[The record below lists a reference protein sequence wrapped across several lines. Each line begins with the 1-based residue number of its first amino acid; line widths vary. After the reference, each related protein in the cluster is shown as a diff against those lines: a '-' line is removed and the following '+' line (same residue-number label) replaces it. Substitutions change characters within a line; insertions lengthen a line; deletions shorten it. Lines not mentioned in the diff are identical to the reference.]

1 MSGASFVLAIN
12 LFVAGLFAV
21 AFFLVAANNKAD
33 RVAVWFGTAYLC
45 GVGYFVFE
53 FLLPLQTSPKL
64 AGYLAFASFLAAMS
78 TVTVGIARRYR
89 RAVPWRL
96 IAAVA
101 AVSLLVNWFTFELPR
116 ESIWRLYAYQTPY
129 AVMPAICVVLIL
141 GSKRRQ
147 PMDLGLIGLFIVTS
161 LHFLA
166 KPVISHLTGGPGGS
180 AQQYIGT
187 EYALYS
193 QSLSAIVSLAT
204 ALLMLMLLIRD
215 MLVDATTRS
224 ETDPLS
230 GLFNRRGFEDRV
242 QPGLAA
248 ASRGGVPAA
257 YIAGDLDHFKSVNDT
272 FGHEAGDQVIKAFA
286 ELLKSGAPDRSI
298 AARMGG
304 EEFAVFLPGVNLAA
318 ARLYA
323 ETVRAAFGRLAIE
336 GVAGDARFTASFGVA
351 ENAGN
356 ESLSD
361 LRRRADAALYAAKKS
376 GRDRVYVAGIPGL
389 DAMPSH
395 PFAGDAPK
403 RRPAGSN

>member
-21 AFFLVAANNKAD
+21 AFFLVAANSKSD

-53 FLLPLQTSPKL
+53 FLLPMQASPKL
-64 AGYLAFASFLAAMS
+64 GGYLAFASFLAAMA
-78 TVTVGIARRYR
+78 TVSIGIARRYR
-89 RAVPWRL
+89 RPVPWKV
-96 IAAVA
+96 IGAVA
-101 AVSLLVNWFTFELPR
+101 AISLVVNWFTPDLPR
-116 ESIWRLYAYQTPY
+116 ESLWRMYAYQTPY
-129 AVMPAICVVLIL
+129 AIMPAICVALIVD
-141 GSKRRQ
+141 SKRRQ
-147 PMDLGLIGLFIVTS
+147 PMDLGLIALFVITS

-166 KPVISHLTGGPGGS
+166 KPVIAHLTGGPGGS

-215 MLVDATTRS
+215 MLVDVTTRS

-242 QPGLAA
+242 EPGLLAA
-248 ASRGGVPAA
+248 GRGGVPAA
-257 YIAGDLDHFKSVNDT
+257 YIACDLDHFNSVNDT
-272 FGHEAGDQVIKAFA
+272 FGHDVGDQVIKAFA
-286 ELLKSGAPDRSI
+286 QLLKSGAPERSI

-304 EEFAVFLPGVNLAA
+304 EEFAVFLPGANVAA

-323 ETVRAAFGRLAIE
+323 ETVRTGFSTLVIE
-336 GVAGDARFTASFGVA
+336 GVGAETRFTASFGVA
-351 ENAGN
+351 EHAGG
-356 ESLSD
+356 ESLSE
-361 LRRRADAALYAAKKS
+361 LRRRADGALYAAKKA
-376 GRDRVYVAGIPGL
+376 GRDRVYVAGAHGL

-395 PFAGDAPK
+395 PFVLEAP
-403 RRPAGSN
+403 RRKPAGSR